1 MAARRGGLDTVKYLA
16 AKGPDISIKDI
27 NGV

>member
-1 MAARRGGLDTVKYLA
+1 MAARRGDLDTVKSLA
-16 AKGPDISIKDI
+16 GKGADISIKDI